1 MEYQFIHTQEL
12 HKFLADLEEEFH
24 VYSPFRKGDAQYY
37 REFSRETAGI
47 EENPNSE
54 MIPGFDVSGVRSPE
68 PLKSFFFH
76 ARKQVSEN
84 FDDKLLTKGEK
95 AICLVGAKACD
106 LRGLNILDRVFLEGD
121 YKDPYYAFERDRT
134 LIISADCTD
143 ALDVCFCLSL
153 HGKPYPENGFDLNLS
168 DIGGGYV
175 VEPGSE
181 KGRDLIKKSSLFSP
195 AKKEHEIKRDN
206 QRSAVSEKVRS
217 NIIEHNIP
225 DWDNLKGVIGKNFN
239 SELWEEEAVPCVEC
253 GACNT
258 ICPTCHCF
266 LLYDQLL
273 EDRLGRFRIWDS
285 CLIKDFATVAG
296 GANPRAKLWM
306 RLRNRF
312 EKKFDFFPETTGDFA
327 CTGCGRCIL
336 ACPGKIDIREVLKRN
351 VENVSG

>member
-1 MEYQFIHTQEL
+1 MEYQFIRAEEL
-12 HKFLADLEEEFH
+12 HKFLADLENEFL
-24 VYSPFRKGDAQYY
+24 VYAPFRKGDTQYF
-37 REFSRETAGI
+37 RKLSIETQRS
-47 EENPNSE
+47 EENPDSG
-54 MIPGFDVSGVRSPE
+54 MLPGFNIGGVRSPE
-68 PLKSFFFH
+68 PLKSFFFN
-76 ARKQVSEN
+76 ARKQVAEN
-84 FDDKLLTKGEK
+84 YDDNLLADREK

-106 LRGLNILDRVFLEGD
+106 LRGLNILDSVFSEGD
-121 YKDPYYAFERDRT
+121 YKDPYYTRERNRT

-168 DIGGGYV
+168 DIGDGYV
-175 VEPGSE
+175 VEAGSDR
-181 KGRDLIKKSSLFSP
+181 GRDLIEKSSLFSP
-195 AKKEHEIKRDN
+195 AQKEQKMRREN
-206 QRSAVSEKVRS
+206 QRTAVSEKVRS
-217 NIIEHNIP
+217 NIIEHSIP
-225 DWDNLKGVIGKNFN
+225 DWDNLEGVIRKNYK
-239 SELWEEEAVPCVEC
+239 SGLWEEEAVTCVEC

-312 EKKFDFFPETTGDFA
+312 EKKFDFFPETTGNFA
-327 CTGCGRCIL
+327 CTGCGRCIS
-336 ACPGKIDIREVLKRN
+336 ACPGKIDIRKVLRRN
-351 VENVSG
+351 FENVS